1 MLLLPDLPHLRQSFA
16 DTTNL
21 QFCLS
26 LPKLA
31 AEEASSAVLLREKS
45 GISGSSRVENAE
57 SHVKIRILDPDFPQF
72 AEKPTLIFG
81 VAAVYFCD
89 NRCFQKESKNS
100 KFYQDLES

>member
-1 MLLLPDLPHLRQSFA
+1 M
-16 DTTNL
+16 
-21 QFCLS
+21 
-26 LPKLA
+26 
-31 AEEASSAVLLREKS
+31 
-45 GISGSSRVENAE
+45 ENAE

-81 VAAVYFCD
+81 VAGVYFCD